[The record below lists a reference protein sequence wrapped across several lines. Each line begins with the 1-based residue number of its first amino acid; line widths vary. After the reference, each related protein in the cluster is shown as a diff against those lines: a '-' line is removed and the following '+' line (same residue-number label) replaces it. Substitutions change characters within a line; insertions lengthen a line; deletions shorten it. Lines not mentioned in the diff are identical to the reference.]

1 MTTWPPPFDQD
12 GALYVFDAR
21 SGFFY
26 EAESD
31 FFYDPK
37 TKLYYSNKKAT
48 YYQYV
53 AGGDP
58 PFRAVAVPHHQQQH
72 RGEIHQQGAQCN
84 ISQAP
89 QQQGGEGTQCSTG
102 MSRTVH
108 PGGSWAHLGTTSK
121 QTEAGPGSKMK
132 IAISLKTKTPLG
144 GGASSTSG
152 NRLAATASNDD
163 TARDKNDATQG
174 LTQESNV
181 KKQHAADIAK
191 WSDIQREKKNVAGAS
206 SCSALS
212 TTNAKG
218 GGGSN
223 TVSNPTTTKSG
234 QPVCLLCR
242 RKFASLEK
250 LQQHELM
257 SALHK
262 NNLAKKE
269 AAEAEAAKKANETSS
284 ATSNAPLIEYRDRAK
299 DRRSMYGPDFGPP
312 SLHSN
317 NAAGAAPST
326 PLEVGPSLDKAREV
340 IVTETVKPVE
350 ALGDTNIGSKMLQKL
365 GWKKGAS
372 LGRQEAGSNRP
383 AANVHVDLMND
394 WQRIESAAQNPL
406 DRNQG
411 GVGREAKR

>member
-1 MTTWPPPFDQD
+1 VTTWPPPFDQD

-53 AGGDP
+53 AGEDP
-58 PFRAVAVPHHQQQH
+58 PFRAVAVPTQQP
-72 RGEIHQQGAQCN
+72 RRSEIHQQGAQCN

-89 QQQGGEGTQCSTG
+89 QQQGGEGTQCSAG
-102 MSRTVH
+102 MPETVQR
-108 PGGSWAHLGTTSK
+108 GESWAHLGAASK

-144 GGASSTSG
+144 GGASITSG
-152 NRLAATASNDD
+152 NRLAATACTGD
-163 TARDKNDATQG
+163 TARDKNDTTQASI
-174 LTQESNV
+174 QESSA

-191 WSDIQREKKNVAGAS
+191 WSDMQREKNNVAGAS
-206 SCSALS
+206 SYSALS

-234 QPVCLLCR
+234 QPICLLCR

-269 AAEAEAAKKANETSS
+269 AAKAEAPKKANKTSS
-284 ATSNAPLIEYRDRAK
+284 ATSNAPSIEYRDRAK

-312 SLHSN
+312 SLHSSN
-317 NAAGAAPST
+317 AAPST
-326 PLEVGPSLDKAREV
+326 PLEVGPSLDRAREV

-372 LGRQEAGSNRP
+372 LGRQEEGSNRP

-394 WQRIESAAQNPL
+394 WQKIESAAQNPP
-406 DRNQG
+406 DRSQG
-411 GVGREAKR
+411 GVGREAKRY